1 MSIRLTYLLGFLVV
15 CAILLTSIYF
25 QVFEGIMPCPLCTLQ
40 RISFGI
46 LGLLFLTGLIAYK
59 KVGFRLFINTLCGLT
74 SMLGIFLASRQVW
87 LQHFPSADAS
97 ECGVSLQYM
106 MQVLP
111 MNEVIQ
117 KIFTG
122 SAECTQ
128 RGWEFLQMNM
138 AEWALICFIGFTIL
152 SIWLLCKE
160 CCGNRRLG

>member
-1 MSIRLTYLLGFLVV
+1 MSIRLTYLLGLIVV

-25 QVFEGIMPCPLCTLQ
+25 QIFAGIMPCPLCILQ
-40 RISFGI
+40 RVCFGI
-46 LGLLFLTGLIAYK
+46 LGVLFLFGLFTFK
-59 KVGFRLFINTLCGLT
+59 KYGFRMFTNSLCGVFAI
-74 SMLGIFLASRQVW
+74 LGMSLAGRQVW

-117 KIFTG
+117 KILTG

-128 RGWEFLQMNM
+128 RGWEFLQLNM
-138 AEWALICFIGFTIL
+138 AEWAFICFIGFLIL
-152 SIWLLCKE
+152 SIGLFIQE
-160 CCGNRRLG
+160 FRA